1 MSKLTRRD
9 TLQLGAGALAGA
21 TLLRPRWTGAQ
32 NYAVKDV
39 APPELSI
46 EDGASL
52 RVVRPSKF
60 VAGDEEVFTRDELE
74 TMRWSCDSWANHSSS
89 KGDSNPFSRKAWW
102 VASMRRRD
110 QTDQ

>member
-32 NYAVKDV
+32 NYAVKDI
-39 APPELSI
+39 APPQLSI

-60 VAGDEEVFTRDELE
+60 VAGDERGVQSEHR
-74 TMRWSCDSWANHSSS
+74 RNS
-89 KGDSNPFSRKAWW
+89 
-102 VASMRRRD
+102 RRRPASP
-110 QTDQ
+110 

>member
-32 NYAVKDV
+32 NYAVKDI
-39 APPELSI
+39 APPQLSI

-60 VAGDEEVFTRDELE
+60 VAGDERGVQSEHR
-74 TMRWSCDSWANHSSS
+74 
-89 KGDSNPFSRKAWW
+89 
-102 VASMRRRD
+102 
-110 QTDQ
+110 